1 MTMARRALPVA
12 SEKFFTLLTRKKI
25 FALSGE
31 EGERSWNGLGV
42 YEKQ

>member
-1 MTMARRALPVA
+1 MTMARRALPV
-12 SEKFFTLLTRKKI
+12 EKFFTLLKVEKI